1 MLQER
6 NLENRRGFL
15 KKGAM
20 AAALLSMPSVPGCVD
35 TRPIRGK
42 GPMKTTGTGKA
53 LVLWYSQTGYTERY
67 GRLLAHRLERLG
79 MKVETSELRRFDV
92 RGMGD
97 YDLIVI
103 GSPVYYYDTPDCV
116 KAWLGSLPE
125 LKGTPVAAYVSFGGP
140 EGNQHNAACSVLQ
153 LLAEKGGV
161 PVGARAFMNMSA
173 FPLSWSEEEVHEKT
187 WMSRLLP
194 DEETYDR
201 VREYA
206 VYLAIQVKEGNAAE
220 FSRRL
225 TIREVSTWFGPIWWT
240 KKFVK
245 NHSILKEECIEC
257 GTCVEKCPAGAI
269 DLAAFRVDRKACVLC
284 FGCINN
290 CPARAIHM
298 EYSGEKVIGYRDFMK
313 MKNLIIKEPEELRQD
328 A

>member
-1 MLQER
+1 
-6 NLENRRGFL
+6 
-15 KKGAM
+15 
-20 AAALLSMPSVPGCVD
+20 
-35 TRPIRGK
+35 
-42 GPMKTTGTGKA
+42 MKTAGTGRA
-53 LVLWYSQTGYTERY
+53 LVLWYSQTGHTERY
-67 GRLLAHRLERLG
+67 GRLLARRLERLG
-79 MKVETSELRRFDV
+79 MKVESSELRRFDV
-92 RGMGD
+92 KGMGD
-97 YDLIVI
+97 FDLIVI

-116 KAWLGSLPE
+116 KAWTRCLPE

-140 EGNQHNAACSVLQ
+140 EGNQHNAACSILQ
-153 LLAEKGGV
+153 LLVEKGGV

-173 FPLSWSEEEVHEKT
+173 FPLSWSEKEVHEKT
-187 WMSRLLP
+187 WMSRHLP

-206 VYLAIQVKEGNAAE
+206 VHLAIQVKEGSVAE

-240 KKFVK
+240 KKFVRD
-245 NHSILKEECIEC
+245 HSIDQKKCIQC

-269 DLAAFRVDRKACVLC
+269 DLPAFEVDRDACVLC

-290 CPARAIHM
+290 CPAQAVHM

-313 MKNLIIKEPEELRQD
+313 MHNLIIKEPEELHQD